1 MKKSI
6 YKTRQPIGVCVCVV
20 GPFTRIEIT
29 DAIVPCHKPTNKS
42 MALSK
47 TFHVI
52 RSDEGMA
59 LANVHTH
66 ARRRTIFAHKVN
78 WLVFRFSKHC
88 EVSLWESCDHFP
100 FHSCVCLHLRISSSN
115 GPKSCQQ
122 KAAHNEALLSYS
134 NKSNFACVLHTC
146 WYVCV
151 FAVHDTAKLYTI
163 DIFEMNATKWETH
176 LFTFSSTQRIIH
188 TRLLAFQLIRYIHT
202 PCLSCQTRVSTSMW
216 HSSEHRTFPSK
227 IKIHFFSFV
236 RFSFASM
243 NTRPF

>member
-1 MKKSI
+1 MNVKAPGQIIKHNLKFWKHDEKVNIQNSAAHW
-6 YKTRQPIGVCVCVV
+6 CVCVV

-88 EVSLWESCDHFP
+88 EVSL
-100 FHSCVCLHLRISSSN
+100 
-115 GPKSCQQ
+115 
-122 KAAHNEALLSYS
+122 
-134 NKSNFACVLHTC
+134 
-146 WYVCV
+146 
-151 FAVHDTAKLYTI
+151 
-163 DIFEMNATKWETH
+163 
-176 LFTFSSTQRIIH
+176 
-188 TRLLAFQLIRYIHT
+188 
-202 PCLSCQTRVSTSMW
+202 
-216 HSSEHRTFPSK
+216 
-227 IKIHFFSFV
+227 
-236 RFSFASM
+236 
-243 NTRPF
+243 